1 MLKRIGNALVAP
13 LLAAAVA
20 IVVSSIALLISGNS
34 PLTAF
39 SEMWKTIDSVESV
52 VVITNAAVPFYV
64 AGVAVAIGFQMN
76 LFNIGAN
83 GQYQLAALFAAAAGA
98 AVSLPAPLHVSFVL
112 LVAIVVGGA
121 WAAIAGVL
129 KVTRNVNEV
138 ISTIMLNYIAIG
150 LSAFLVAEYFRNED
164 VNLVAETKKL
174 PASAQLPPLNRM
186 LEVFGINLPEGVILQ
201 GFLPFALAIGIGY
214 YLLLYRSRFGYD
226 LRLSGLNAKAAQTSG
241 VRPKAMVL
249 KTIILSG
256 CVAGLIGMSD
266 LMADP
271 QYHKYGDQ
279 FPKTLGFTG
288 LALALLGR
296 NHPGGIAAAAVVW
309 ATIERATQRLSIIG
323 IPQEIGTILQG
334 SFLLAAVI
342 VYEVVRRRNNERT
355 AQEAAARAAQSPS
368 PPGGP
373 TGDAQPIG
381 AV

>member
-201 GFLPFALAIGIGY
+201 GFLPFAIAIGIGY

-355 AQEAAARAAQSPS
+355 AQEAAARAAQSAS